1 MLIEPVLIELL
12 RGFVT
17 QGQVRPHLLVDL
29 VPGEESSLEPA
40 DTSGQIFYLI
50 ELLFIGVEGAL
61 YLAIG
66 LWVIRAI
73 EVVG

>member
-17 QGQVRPHLLVDL
+17 QGLVRPHLLVDL

-40 DTSGQIFYLI
+40 DTG
-50 ELLFIGVEGAL
+50 G
-61 YLAIG
+61 
-66 LWVIRAI
+66 
-73 EVVG
+73 